1 MVGSFELARCR
12 GGVDT
17 QHAVELFGRPP
28 LLASLVVQPL
38 WTHRPPRLYAPPVR
52 RSRSV
57 CFEDQVGVNLNHTT
71 PGSPTRLP
79 GLSPVR
85 SVFSGTGVNWLYE
98 RDSSQDDTRRGGGPA
113 DAGARLRTRIARAKK
128 KSFHERGEGH
138 ERTSPGARAR
148 TPRREGAARLRP
160 QTAAGWALAP
170 RSLQPPRF
178 CTLRTSIK

>member
-98 RDSSQDDTRRGGGPA
+98 GQQ
-113 DAGARLRTRIARAKK
+113 
-128 KSFHERGEGH
+128 
-138 ERTSPGARAR
+138 AR
-148 TPRREGAARLRP
+148 TTHDGAA
-160 QTAAGWALAP
+160 G
-170 RSLQPPRF
+170 PPTPGRG
-178 CTLRTSIK
+178 